1 MYMYTELKICCFLKD
16 ITDSTIEWSLA
27 IQLKRGAG
35 HPVYY
40 QDTSLK
46 HLKAKVTLVDQ
57 LVPT

>member
-1 MYMYTELKICCFLKD
+1 MLKD
-16 ITDSTIEWSLA
+16 ITDSTIEWSLT

-46 HLKAKVTLVDQ
+46 HLKSKVTLVDQ

>member
-1 MYMYTELKICCFLKD
+1 MYMYTELKICCLLKD
-16 ITDSTIEWSLA
+16 ITDSTFEWSLT

-46 HLKAKVTLVDQ
+46 HLKAKSYVG
-57 LVPT
+57 